1 MKIGIAGGIGS
12 GKSYVARRLA
22 LRGIQVYDCDSAAKR
37 LMRGEAIQQQ
47 LQALIGSK
55 PDKQALTQYLLQSD
69 DHARAINA
77 IVHPAVFADF
87 EQSGL
92 EWLESGIM
100 YESGANHYVDRVVVV
115 TAPEEVRLQR
125 IMQRDGIS
133 RKQALQWLS
142 RQWPQERVRQLADFE
157 IVNDGLTDIDKQLNN
172 ILEQL

>member
-37 LMRGEAIQQQ
+37 LMHGEAIQQQ

-100 YESGANHYVDRVVVV
+100 YESGANHYVNRVVVV
-115 TAPEEVRLQR
+115 TAPEEVRLLR

-133 RKQALQWLS
+133 REQALQWLS

-157 IVNDGLTDIDKQLNN
+157 IVNDGLTDIDKQLNI

>member
-1 MKIGIAGGIGS
+1 MKVGIAGGIGS

-22 LRGIQVYDCDSAAKR
+22 LRGIRVYDCDSAAKR
-37 LMRGEAIQQQ
+37 IMRSEAIQQQ

-87 EQSGL
+87 ERSGL

-100 YESGANHYVDRVVVV
+100 YESGANRYVDRVVVV

-125 IMQRDGIS
+125 IMQRDAIS